1 MSKKKFVIN
10 ETNTGLRRKKRG
22 VGKSV
27 TQKLHEKMEMPP
39 VTFDSS
45 LYKTHALLCSKIAV
59 VHAIEV
65 HEVRTW
71 MCVYFRHIFRF
82 L

>member
-22 VGKSV
+22 IGKSV

-45 LYKTHALLCSKIAV
+45 LYKTHALLC
-59 VHAIEV
+59 
-65 HEVRTW
+65 
-71 MCVYFRHIFRF
+71 
-82 L
+82 